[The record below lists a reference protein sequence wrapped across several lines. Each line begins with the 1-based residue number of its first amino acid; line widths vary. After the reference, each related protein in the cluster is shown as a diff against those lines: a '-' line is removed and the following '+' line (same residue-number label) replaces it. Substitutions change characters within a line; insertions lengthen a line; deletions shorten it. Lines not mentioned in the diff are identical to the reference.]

1 VPLPKNLVGK
11 ITGEPDTSPDPPV
24 VTVPQPVMD
33 RAGVRC
39 RVCAHPQ
46 RHEIEKRYVTATPAG
61 IAKWLSE
68 DGHERIPASVIKKH
82 FEVCVV
88 GELIL
93 SKGAQQSAENFR
105 ARTEKLVSRLEGY
118 LDEFDDQDSE
128 DVGGIKS
135 PKDWKGL
142 AAVVNQLRASLEL
155 FGKACGHLGPDNV
168 INIIESP
175 QFQTVIT
182 TIAQITVQCPHC
194 GPAVKNVLTD
204 GDV

>member
-1 VPLPKNLVGK
+1 MGRVPLPKKLADK
-11 ITGEPDTSPDPPV
+11 ITGEIDPPPDPIV
-24 VTVPQPVMD
+24 QQPIMPS
-33 RAGVRC
+33 AGVRC

-46 RHEIEKRYVTATPAG
+46 RAEIESRFVNSTPAG
-61 IAKWLSE
+61 IAAWLTE
-68 DGHERIPASVIKKH
+68 NGYPRVTGQYIKKH
-82 FEVCVV
+82 FDRCVV
-88 GELIL
+88 GELVR
-93 SKGAQQSAENFR
+93 SQGAQQSAENFR
-105 ARTEKLVSRLEGY
+105 VRIEKLVSRLEGY
-118 LDEFDDQDSE
+118 LDEFDDQD
-128 DVGGIKS
+128 DAVDGVKM

-142 AAVVNQLRASLEL
+142 SAVVNQLRASLEL

-182 TIAQITVQCPHC
+182 TIAQITVQCNQC